1 MTAVIFVASLSCFD
15 EVMFEDDTQNAM
27 IDSVDLFEEICN
39 LRWFEHTAMILFLN
53 KKDLFA
59 EKIQKVPLTVCFE
72 EYEGED
78 IYDDCVGFIRRT
90 FEEKN
95 KNPQEKQ
102 IYSHVTC
109 ATDKTNVERV
119 FGDVQHIVI
128 NTSLARGGLI

>member
-1 MTAVIFVASLSCFD
+1 
-15 EVMFEDDTQNAM
+15 M

-39 LRWFEHTAMILFLN
+39 LRWFMQTAMILFLN

-59 EKIQKVPLTVCFE
+59 TKIQKVPISVCFD
-72 EYEGED
+72 EYDGMD
-78 IYDDCVGFIRRT
+78 KYDDCVGYIRTR
-90 FEEKN
+90 FEERN
-95 KNPQEKQ
+95 NNPTQKQ

-109 ATDKTNVERV
+109 ATDKTNVEKV